1 MAILIGAFVML
12 GIQPGPHIALTGMDL
27 VWSLIWALALA
38 NFLSVFVFLAM
49 APAFSL
55 LVFVRGAL
63 LIPFVIVLAF
73 LGAYLSESHWQNM
86 LVLAG
91 IGVLGYFLKK
101 YGWPR
106 PPFVIGLVLGAIA
119 EDSIHKALAIW
130 GPTFFLRPLSLVFIA
145 LIVLTVV
152 AYIWKQRKAPS
163 GVHYDI

>member
-1 MAILIGAFVML
+1 MNCS
-12 GIQPGPHIALTGMDL
+12 T
-27 VWSLIWALALA
+27 
-38 NFLSVFVFLAM
+38 
-49 APAFSL
+49 
-55 LVFVRGAL
+55 RTR
-63 LIPFVIVLAF
+63 
-73 LGAYLSESHWQNM
+73 
-86 LVLAG
+86 
-91 IGVLGYFLKK
+91 FLKK

-152 AYIWKQRKAPS
+152 AYIWKQRKGPS